1 MHTETPPS
9 TPIDRQTIAT
19 STPHQ
24 ALTGDIRKSCLAARK
39 VANRKN
45 DLFFPQAKMQ
55 FSRLFKHEKFDK
67 IQEKKAALELKDLQ
81 EKRKIGQV
89 TEIIKEELGN
99 NKTDGL
105 L

>member
-1 MHTETPPS
+1 MQNNKLTQELLKS
-9 TPIDRQTIAT
+9 LKRIADGIEH
-19 STPHQ
+19 SNKLEESAQ
-24 ALTGDIRKSCLAARK
+24 KRNA
-39 VANRKN
+39 
-45 DLFFPQAKMQ
+45 
-55 FSRLFKHEKFDK
+55 KFDK